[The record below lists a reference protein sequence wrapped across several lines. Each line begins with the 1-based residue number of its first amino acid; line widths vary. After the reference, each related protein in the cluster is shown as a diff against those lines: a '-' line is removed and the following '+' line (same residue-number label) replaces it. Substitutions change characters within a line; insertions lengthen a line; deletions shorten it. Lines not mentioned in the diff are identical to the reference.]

1 MATKLIHKK
10 SSVIEK
16 VPLTTDLEVG
26 EIAINLADKKL
37 FTKDASDNII
47 SLGNTEES
55 KLPIKADVALSKGDV
70 LYATGTVG
78 ASGKI
83 SVNKFIANNT
93 IEELYLVGVAEKDF
107 ALGDTGFAITFGE
120 IKNIN
125 TTGSTVGQT
134 WVDGTILY
142 SSPSTAGELTNV
154 KPTAPNQSISVAI
167 VIRAHATTGILFVRP
182 LVGFHLNELHDVY
195 IPSPTDGQVLAWNA
209 ANSRWQAATAYTD
222 ADVDTHLNTGTAT
235 TGEVLSWT
243 GTDYDWIAA
252 GGGGGTALELY
263 AENPVTLTAPSATG
277 TNAVAIGSG
286 AFASGENAVA
296 FANSI
301 ASGFNSFAGAGD
313 SSVGTGARAS
323 YSIALGYQSK
333 AQSNFQVM
341 LGQAQGGTGAN
352 NAAAIGW
359 AYAGGTDSFAAAITN
374 NTATYGANATSSV
387 AIGKRSKAS
396 GSYAFASGGYS
407 TASGVYSAAIGYSS
421 TASNTGSFALG
432 TLCSS
437 TASYSYALGYQ
448 SSADRHGKFALS
460 GKALSGV
467 GSSQTGI
474 LVLMSD
480 TTDATTE
487 ALTANNSAPGITNQ
501 VILPNNSAYAFHG
514 TIVARQDAAS
524 GTACAAWKI
533 EGLIRRE
540 GSAGTTVLVNSA
552 TTVLDN
558 TPAWGMALSAD
569 TTYGGLKI
577 EVTGAA
583 ATNIRWVATIH
594 TSEVTY

>member
-222 ADVDTHLNTGTAT
+222 ADVDTHLNTITAT

-533 EGLIRRE
+533 VGLIRRE

>member
-222 ADVDTHLNTGTAT
+222 ADVDTHLNTSTAT